1 MKSIVNQSTF
11 SFILT
16 ILVIGLL
23 VAGSICTYGT
33 DKFILLLAVTVTV
46 LTAGM
51 IYGPMS
57 VSADSNEIN
66 VHSSFKIHSIPMRRV
81 VSVERFQP
89 TMGCTRLLGSGGFM
103 GYWGI
108 FREGDVG
115 RYMAFYGQAS
125 HCFMVRLDNGDKY
138 VLGCKDTDAMVKYI
152 KSQITAPASPSAPSS
167 SIANST
173 SRPSEHLQNA
183 LRTIKS
189 YRCKVTIH

>member
-1 MKSIVNQSTF
+1 MKSRVNQSTF

-51 IYGPMS
+51 IYSPMS
-57 VSADSNEIN
+57 VSADEDEIN
-66 VHSSFKIHSIPMRRV
+66 VHSPFKIHSIPMRRV
-81 VSVERFQP
+81 VAVERFQP
-89 TMGCTRLLGSGGFM
+89 TMGCKRLFGSGGFM

-115 RYMAFYGQAS
+115 RYMAYYGQAS

-138 VLGCKDTDAMVKYI
+138 VLGCKDVDAMVEYI
-152 KSQITAPASPSAPSS
+152 KSQITTPTVSPSTDA
-167 SIANST
+167 
-173 SRPSEHLQNA
+173 
-183 LRTIKS
+183 
-189 YRCKVTIH
+189 